1 MRIIAGGLTHTA
13 GYGLLTAMS
22 DYRKL
27 EAWKLAH
34 EARLA
39 VYRVTAAYPA
49 EERFALVDQTRRAA
63 SSIPSNIAEG
73 AGHDSRRE
81 YARFL
86 TYALASANEVED
98 HLLVARDL
106 GYLPAEQWIEIS
118 ADLARVRAMLTRLRQ
133 FMRRRASQRA
143 TGDG

>member
-1 MRIIAGGLTHTA
+1 
-13 GYGLLTAMS
+13 MS
-22 DYRKL
+22 DYREL
-27 EAWKLAH
+27 DAWKLAH
-34 EARLA
+34 ATRLA
-39 VYRVTAAYPA
+39 IYRATIRYPA
-49 EERFALVDQTRRAA
+49 GERFALVDQTRRAA
-63 SSIPSNIAEG
+63 LSFTTNIAEG
-73 AGHDSRRE
+73 AGRNSDRE

-86 TYALASANEVED
+86 NIAIGSVNEVED

-133 FMRRRASQRA
+133 FMRRRATADGRRA